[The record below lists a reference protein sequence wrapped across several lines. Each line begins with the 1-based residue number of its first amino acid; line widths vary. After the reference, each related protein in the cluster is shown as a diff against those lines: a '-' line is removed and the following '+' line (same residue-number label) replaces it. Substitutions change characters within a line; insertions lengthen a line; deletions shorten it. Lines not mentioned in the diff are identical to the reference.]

1 MTDFEMIKKIYINAN
16 IKAYITSNPEECE
29 PIIED
34 YDNEITYWFN
44 KDGSLDFIT
53 NDKNY

>member
-1 MTDFEMIKKIYINAN
+1 MTDFEMMRKIYINAH
-16 IKAYITSNPEECE
+16 IKAYISNYPGECE
-29 PIIED
+29 PMIED

-44 KDGSLDFIT
+44 EDGSLDFIT